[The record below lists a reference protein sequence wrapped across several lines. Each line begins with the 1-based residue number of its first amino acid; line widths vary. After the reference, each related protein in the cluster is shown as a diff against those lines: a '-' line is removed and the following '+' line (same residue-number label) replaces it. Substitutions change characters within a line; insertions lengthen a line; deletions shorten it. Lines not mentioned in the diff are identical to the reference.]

1 MEQVKLSVIVPVY
14 QVEEFLPRCLDSIL
28 AQTYRDFEL
37 ILVNDGTKDD
47 CPRIMAEY
55 AAKDS
60 RIRQIHKENG
70 GLSSAR
76 NAGMEIARGE
86 YISFIDSDD
95 YIDPELFADAVAT
108 AERTNAEL
116 VVWNYRKAYD
126 DELGQ
131 AYLKMKD
138 EVIDL
143 DELGLDHY
151 YYKYWFPYLHGF
163 EACNKLFSRDVIK
176 KENLLFQ
183 WNHEI
188 FSEDMLFNA
197 MYLMHTHKIA
207 ALSKPYYYYYMRR
220 GSIMNSPKPRA
231 AHRLMTLA
239 VRLYEYVGKLE
250 RGVQLRNVMPVMCYS
265 MLIAKGISL
274 DPSMEDVYKALEE
287 YRQNETMR
295 RILKELISPMP
306 LLKYLLHTGKG
317 PRMQV
322 RARLF
327 AVRWLRGDIHGAAA
341 LIQRSVE

>member
-1 MEQVKLSVIVPVY
+1 MEQVKLSVIVPIY

-28 AQTYRDFEL
+28 AQTFRDFEL
-37 ILVNDGTKDD
+37 ILVNDGTRDN

-55 AAKDS
+55 AEKDS

-76 NAGMEIARGE
+76 NAGMEIAKGT

-95 YIDPELFADAVAT
+95 YIDPELFADAVAA
-108 AERTNAEL
+108 AENTNADL

-126 DELGQ
+126 DEVGE

-138 EVIDL
+138 EVL
-143 DELGLDHY
+143 DMDALGLEAY

-163 EACNKLFSRDVIK
+163 EACNKLFRRDVIEREK
-176 KENLLFQ
+176 LLFQ

-188 FSEDMLFNA
+188 LSEDMLFNA

-207 ALSKPYYYYYMRR
+207 VLSKPYYYYYMRR

-231 AHRLMTLA
+231 AHRLMTLS
-239 VRLYEYVGKLE
+239 VRLYDYVAAME
-250 RGVQLRNVMPVMCYS
+250 RGTQLRDVMPVMCYAL
-265 MLIAKGISL
+265 LIAKGIGL
-274 DPSMEDVYKALEE
+274 DPSMDDVYKALEE

-295 RILKELISPMP
+295 RILKELIAPRP
-306 LLKYLLHTGKG
+306 LLKYLLRTGKG
-317 PRMQV
+317 PRMQI

-327 AVRWLRGDIHGAAA
+327 AFRWLRGDLEGAAA
-341 LIQRSVE
+341 LIQRCVE